1 MQCCL
6 APGRDFYG
14 HPGII
19 DDMESLV
26 ELPNFV
32 AKNEIVLKYNGSK
45 KEISCCYERFSGF
58 TGRKFL
64 SQEENSC
71 HRKKVPITGIKSC
84 HRKTIPDT
92 GRNFLSQEE
101 NPCHRNKMSVTR
113 RKFLSQD
120 EHS

>member
-45 KEISCCYERFSGF
+45 QEISCSYERFSGF

-64 SQEENSC
+64 SQKESF
-71 HRKKVPITGIKSC
+71 R

-101 NPCHRNKMSVTR
+101 NPCHRNKMSVLLVCDQ
-113 RKFLSQD
+113 LSS
-120 EHS
+120 E